1 MTNINTH
8 ILCEPYEIED
18 FLSKNE
24 IDPYTFSSK
33 TLELIESTKNS
44 NYKDL
49 ELFRTLDEDLIQK
62 TLSLEIPDIFL
73 EFDLNKIYQYSNK
86 LEIDN
91 LIIELDKS
99 IKNIYNLDKNVELC
113 ELEVYINNI
122 KECINKLNE
131 RNEEKVFNT
140 FGDITN
146 FKNILSI
153 CDNSF
158 YESIF
163 KWITEFPNKILD
175 IQIEETVVEQIDEN
189 KSKIN
194 KEDTEKCKKD
204 LMYLFYNLYESIIK
218 NIIDTKLFWSGFL
231 ELIDPET
238 NVDELMFVN
247 DESETV
253 LNSNN
258 LFNIGDYFDD
268 MNSFGSEAFEDPLFG
283 LEADNP
289 ITTSNKKSNPFAKAF
304 KTLKTLPGRIN
315 KVRKQFK
322 MFRMRA
328 KNHAFYMKY
337 MGRIEGLYERYADEA
352 PIMENG
358 MKGDPVQILKEEGHA
373 YITDVSNGFVDM
385 QHELIDVAKKFES
398 SSNPKDMFNMLK
410 KYGGMYM
417 NDTVKSS
424 SIVGNFIT
432 SMCFK
437 IGELILK
444 NNKIYGY
451 TAESIAENNKL
462 PPSNHAI
469 VSLFVDRPDE
479 KPFDQRVSDIFKSPD
494 SFKLIAKNEKEPIF
508 EVTVICSDLLTKG
521 IQEDS
526 YKMLKQLR
534 KNSTEKFKMKI
545 NDLVANS
552 QKPKKEKRELTK
564 QFKHCWR
571 AIIAGYDYLV
581 SMKGYISDLIQS
593 YFVMMTRIDNLC
605 KECLVSLL
613 HTETMHRDERY
624 DTGHKA
630 DSLKSHKQYTQHEE
644 DVKTKG
650 EKELER
656 DNKKAETKAEYAEKK
671 ARMNEHLNEI
681 KKAMQRRNW

>member
-1 MTNINTH
+1 
-8 ILCEPYEIED
+8 
-18 FLSKNE
+18 
-24 IDPYTFSSK
+24 
-33 TLELIESTKNS
+33 
-44 NYKDL
+44 
-49 ELFRTLDEDLIQK
+49 
-62 TLSLEIPDIFL
+62 
-73 EFDLNKIYQYSNK
+73 
-86 LEIDN
+86 
-91 LIIELDKS
+91 
-99 IKNIYNLDKNVELC
+99 
-113 ELEVYINNI
+113 
-122 KECINKLNE
+122 
-131 RNEEKVFNT
+131 
-140 FGDITN
+140 
-146 FKNILSI
+146 
-153 CDNSF
+153 
-158 YESIF
+158 
-163 KWITEFPNKILD
+163 
-175 IQIEETVVEQIDEN
+175 
-189 KSKIN
+189 
-194 KEDTEKCKKD
+194 
-204 LMYLFYNLYESIIK
+204 
-218 NIIDTKLFWSGFL
+218 
-231 ELIDPET
+231 
-238 NVDELMFVN
+238 
-247 DESETV
+247 
-253 LNSNN
+253 
-258 LFNIGDYFDD
+258 
-268 MNSFGSEAFEDPLFG
+268 
-283 LEADNP
+283 
-289 ITTSNKKSNPFAKAF
+289 
-304 KTLKTLPGRIN
+304 
-315 KVRKQFK
+315 
-322 MFRMRA
+322 
-328 KNHAFYMKY
+328 
-337 MGRIEGLYERYADEA
+337 
-352 PIMENG
+352 
-358 MKGDPVQILKEEGHA
+358 
-373 YITDVSNGFVDM
+373 M

-417 NDTVKSS
+417 SDTVKSS

-552 QKPKKEKRELTK
+552 RKPKKEKRELTR

-671 ARMNEHLNEI
+671 ARMNDHLNEI